1 MKRNLLLMSLLFL
14 LGSMNSYS
22 TEKVSPNAQIKKLT
36 VVSQVVEKNY
46 VPVDSSPLIDNVNVV
61 DGITSSTEVSI
72 TKYDFNYNELGQLTS
87 VESYLVE
94 NGAPT
99 SSFTATMELDENNL
113 LRKVIY
119 GENKMSLDLV
129 YDNKILQYTEF
140 KDLYY
145 DESRVSKIV
154 YNRLDLPGSIE
165 ISSKP
170 QYSDPEVTDFIYD
183 PNNNLKLINL
193 DSYKTIYTYD
203 QKNYPFAYLPYAYNV
218 SNYLSAN
225 ELMYTNYNQQN
236 NVVKIENSDLLTTI
250 EYTYNAQDL
259 PLTAKVKT
267 VVKSMPN
274 EQPSIYEYEF
284 TYRIIELML

>member
-1 MKRNLLLMSLLFL
+1 MKRNLLLMPLLFL
-14 LGSMNSYS
+14 LGSMNGYA

-36 VVSQVVEKNY
+36 VVSKVVEKNY
-46 VPVDSSPLIDNVNVV
+46 VPVDSTTLIDDVNVV
-61 DGITSSTEVSI
+61 DRSTSSTEVSI
-72 TKYDFNYNELGQLTS
+72 TKYDFNYNDLGQLNS

-94 NGAPT
+94 DGAPT

-170 QYSDPEVTDFIYD
+170 QYSVPEVTDFIYN
-183 PNNNLKLINL
+183 PNNNLKLVNL
-193 DSYKTIYTYD
+193 DNNKTIYTYD

-225 ELMYTNYNQQN
+225 ELMYTNYSQQN
-236 NVVKIENSDLLTTI
+236 NIVKIEGDDLLTTI
-250 EYTYNAQDL
+250 EYTYNTQDL

-267 VVKSMPN
+267 IVKSMPN

>member
-1 MKRNLLLMSLLFL
+1 MRRNLLLMSLLFL

-46 VPVDSSPLIDNVNVV
+46 VPVDSSTLIDNVNVV

-72 TKYDFNYNELGQLTS
+72 TKYDFNYNDLGQLTS

-99 SSFTATMELDENNL
+99 SSFNATMELDENNL
-113 LRKVIY
+113 LRKVTY

-218 SNYLSAN
+218 SNSLSAN

-284 TYRIIELML
+284 TYRVIELMF

>member
-1 MKRNLLLMSLLFL
+1 MRRNLLLMSLLFL

-22 TEKVSPNAQIKKLT
+22 TEKVSPNAQIKKLI

-46 VPVDSSPLIDNVNVV
+46 VPVDSSTLIDNVNVV

-72 TKYDFNYNELGQLTS
+72 TKYDFNYNDLGQLTS
-87 VESYLVE
+87 VESYFVE
-94 NGAPT
+94 NGTPT

-236 NVVKIENSDLLTTI
+236 NIVKIEGDDLLTTI

>member
-1 MKRNLLLMSLLFL
+1 MIRNLLLMPLLFL
-14 LGSMNSYS
+14 LGSMNGYS
-22 TEKVSPNAQIKKLT
+22 TEKVSTNAQIKKLT

-46 VPVDSSPLIDNVNVV
+46 VPVDNATLIDDVNVV
-61 DGITSSTEVSI
+61 DRSTSSTEVSI
-72 TKYDFNYNELGQLTS
+72 TKYDFNYNDLGQLTS

-94 NGAPT
+94 NGAPS

-170 QYSDPEVTDFIYD
+170 QYSDPEVTDFIYN
-183 PNNNLKLINL
+183 PNNNLKLVNL
-193 DSYKTIYTYD
+193 DSNKTIYTYD

-225 ELMYTNYNQQN
+225 ELMYTNYSQQN
-236 NVVKIENSDLLTTI
+236 NIVKIEGDDLLTTI
-250 EYTYNAQDL
+250 EYTYNTQDL

-267 VVKSMPN
+267 IVKSMPN

>member
-1 MKRNLLLMSLLFL
+1 MKRNLLLMPLLFL
-14 LGSMNSYS
+14 LGSMNGYA
-22 TEKVSPNAQIKKLT
+22 TEKISPNAQIKKLT

-46 VPVDSSPLIDNVNVV
+46 VPVDSTTLIDDVNVV
-61 DGITSSTEVSI
+61 DRSTSSTEVSI
-72 TKYDFNYNELGQLTS
+72 TKYDFNYNDLGQLNS

-94 NGAPT
+94 DGAPT

-170 QYSDPEVTDFIYD
+170 QYSVPEVTDFIYN
-183 PNNNLKLINL
+183 PNNNLKLVNL
-193 DSYKTIYTYD
+193 DNNKTIYTYD

-225 ELMYTNYNQQN
+225 ELMYTNYSQQN
-236 NVVKIENSDLLTTI
+236 NIVKIEGDDLLTTI
-250 EYTYNAQDL
+250 EYTYNTQDL

-267 VVKSMPN
+267 IVKSMPN

>member
-1 MKRNLLLMSLLFL
+1 MKRSLLFTPL
-14 LGSMNSYS
+14 LLFVISWNSYS
-22 TEKVSPNAQIKKLT
+22 TASPIPAVQIKKLT

-46 VPVDSSPLIDNVNVV
+46 VPIDNATLIGDVNVV
-61 DGITSSTEVSI
+61 DGSTSNTEVSI
-72 TKYDFNYNELGQLTS
+72 TKYDFNYNDLGQLTS

-94 NGAPT
+94 NGAPS

-154 YNRLDLPGSIE
+154 YNRLDLPGSIQ

-170 QYSDPEVTDFIYD
+170 QYSDPEVTDFIYT
-183 PNNNLKLINL
+183 PNNNLKLVNL
-193 DSYKTIYTYD
+193 DNNKTIYTYD

-236 NVVKIENSDLLTTI
+236 NIVKIESSDLLTTI

-284 TYRIIELML
+284 SYRVIELML